1 MQRLSLRRIADNAIV
16 AAIYVVL
23 TIMLGNFGYGDI
35 QFRVAEMLLFLVFF
49 RKDFVIGVTLGT
61 MIANAFS
68 PLLPWDLL
76 FGTLATLLT
85 ASLIAVTPKM
95 WPAILYATIINALVV
110 GAELYFILGLPFVL
124 SALTVGAGELAV
136 MIFGYIIFTM
146 LRKNKFFMD
155 IILASRR

>member
-1 MQRLSLRRIADNAIV
+1 MQRLTLRRIADNAII

-35 QFRVAEMLLFLVFF
+35 QFRVAEILLFMVFF
-49 RKDFVIGVTLGT
+49 RKDFIIGVTLGT

-76 FGTLATLLT
+76 FGTVATLMV
-85 ASLIAVTPKM
+85 ASLIALTPKM

-110 GAELYFILGLPFVL
+110 GAELYFILGLPFAL
-124 SALTVGAGELAV
+124 SALTVGIGELAV
-136 MIFGYIIFTM
+136 MIVGYIIFTM
-146 LRKNKFFMD
+146 LRKNKYFMD